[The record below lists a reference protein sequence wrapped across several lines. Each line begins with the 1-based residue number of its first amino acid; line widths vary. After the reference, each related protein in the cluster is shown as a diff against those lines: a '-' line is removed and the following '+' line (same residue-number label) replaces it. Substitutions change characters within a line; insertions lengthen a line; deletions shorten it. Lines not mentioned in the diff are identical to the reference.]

1 MLRVDTHT
9 ASEARGRFARLCV
22 QVDVT
27 KPLVTAIKI
36 GKLEQS
42 VCYEGIQKLCFDC
55 GRMGH
60 KRENC
65 PYSIRQDV
73 PPKKT
78 VQMESKKDNSRPCI
92 SREVNADKADE
103 GPSGIVP
110 DIVQDVG
117 ENNVQDSTYGPWIV
131 VKRKVNGAK
140 NKNSIMGP
148 QSHCYVGNVQW
159 TKEGYA
165 RSDSAGPSRDSKR
178 KMSPHKVRSRAQG
191 ECSATVVEGF
201 KELKGLV
208 FSSLS
213 PKSDENGK
221 RGLKMEKPKVTN
233 KPSPQASVKGK
244 KALARSRNTS
254 NGVEIRDNPS
264 GSQAA
269 NMVLPTHVPRSD
281 SSNGKSVQGA
291 VTNAQA
297 ASFVTSKQ
305 GGGGSEVR
313 SCRGPCVS
321 EMGLELDL
329 AAEVESM
336 EDDVPVN
343 QSRYEEGPLLAGGIR
358 VEGQAQSVLGMPN
371 GCAGYDFSSEESSDA
386 TGLGLEG
393 DGKAPMS
400 Y

>member
-78 VQMESKKDNSRPCI
+78 VEMESEKDNSRSCI

-103 GPSGIVP
+103 EPSGIVL

-117 ENNVQDSTYGPWIV
+117 ENNVQDSMYGPWIV
-131 VKRKVNGAK
+131 VQRKVNGAK
-140 NKNSIMGP
+140 NKNSMMGP
-148 QSHCYVGNVQW
+148 QAHRYVGNVQW

-165 RSDSAGPSRDSKR
+165 RSDSAGPSRDRKR
-178 KMSPHKVRSRAQG
+178 KMSPHKVRSKAQG
-191 ECSATVVEGF
+191 ECSATAVDGF
-201 KELKGLV
+201 KELKGLI

-221 RGLKMEKPKVTN
+221 RGLKLERPKALN

-254 NGVEIRDNPS
+254 NGAGIRDNPS

-269 NMVLPTHVPRSD
+269 NMVLPTRVPRSE
-281 SSNGKSVQGA
+281 STKGKSVQGA

-297 ASFVTSKQ
+297 ASSVNSKQ
-305 GGGGSEVR
+305 GGGVSELR
-313 SCRGPCVS
+313 SGRGPCAS
-321 EMGLELDL
+321 EMGLELGL

-336 EDDVPVN
+336 EDDDLII
-343 QSRYEEGPLLAGGIR
+343 QSRCEEGPVPNGGIH
-358 VEGQAQSVLGMPN
+358 VEGIAPSVLGRPN
-371 GCAGYDFSSEESSDA
+371 GCDGFDFSSEESFEA
-386 TGLGLEG
+386 TGMGLEG